1 MYYQLVIVLAKVLVG
16 WPQREY
22 GFGYIAMNGFKLL
35 KSVYNIPLSF
45 KGGVQAQKFWKD
57 ELSYE
62 LGPWPGHVSTT

>member
-1 MYYQLVIVLAKVLVG
+1 MYYQLVAKVLVG

-45 KGGVQAQKFWKD
+45 KGGGFRPKSFGKTI
-57 ELSYE
+57 LSYE
-62 LGPWPGHVSTT
+62 LGPWPEHVSTT